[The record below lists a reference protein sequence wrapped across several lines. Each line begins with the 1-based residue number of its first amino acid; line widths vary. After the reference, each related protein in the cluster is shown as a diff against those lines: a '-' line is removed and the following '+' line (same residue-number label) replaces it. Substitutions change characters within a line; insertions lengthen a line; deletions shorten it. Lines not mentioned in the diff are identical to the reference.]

1 MIKNGLIVVAGV
13 GTALASLTGLDNS
26 YYAKSPTKVNAQRH
40 VEMNGAST
48 GSKAYSY
55 SGRENNY
62 IYVQTTVFDL
72 AKDILGVSRDFSVEE
87 SEGYGKFVEQFFS

>member
-13 GTALASLTGLDNS
+13 GTALASFTALDNS
-26 YYAKSPTKVNAQRH
+26 YYPKSQTKINAQRH
-40 VEMNGAST
+40 VEMNGASK
-48 GSKAYSY
+48 GSMAYSY
-55 SGRENNY
+55 GGRENNY

-72 AKDILGVSRDFSVEE
+72 AQDILDVSRDFSVEE